1 MSIRCQINPRDEVCT
16 IDEAGAEKFWPC
28 FGFRG
33 TMTQSEANILAE
45 GVDSDVSSSARIHT
59 FFMNL
64 LLHTLNVLI
73 KDILGP
79 TFLCPILRTVRKD
92 IV

>member
-1 MSIRCQINPRDEVCT
+1 MSIRCQINRRDEVCT
-16 IDEAGAEKFWPC
+16 IDEAGAERFWPRS
-28 FGFRG
+28 GFTG
-33 TMTQSEANILAE
+33 TMTQSEANVLAE
-45 GVDSDVSSSARIHT
+45 GVDSDGSSSAWIHA

-79 TFLCPILRTVRKD
+79 TFLCPILRTVQKD